1 MIKILGFI
9 ILAVI
14 IIAVVVF
21 SHQSQEDSVKEWAKE
36 QNYQIEHIESH
47 MTTFDTPFY
56 YVNKGNWI
64 FEVDVITSDGNK
76 EKWWVRTGIFGND
89 YEKGK

>member
-1 MIKILGFI
+1 MK
-9 ILAVI
+9 
-14 IIAVVVF
+14 
-21 SHQSQEDSVKEWAKE
+21 
-36 QNYQIEHIESH
+36 IEHIESH

-76 EKWWVRTGIFGND
+76 EKWWIRTGIFGND
-89 YEKGK
+89 YEKGN